1 MTVDAPVPGKRE
13 ADERIATQ
21 SNVVSA
27 ISGARGDNDKKGGGM
42 GRLMAKYVDSTLNW
56 EDIKWIKETSGLPV
70 VLKGVQTAADAKK
83 AVEYGCDGIM
93 LSNHGG
99 RSLDGAPPAILALIE
114 LHKTVPEVFGKIE
127 IYIDGGITR
136 GTDIVKAIALGAT
149 AVGVGRPYL
158 YSLTY
163 GAEGVEHLT
172 NSKC

>member
-70 VLKGVQTAADAKK
+70 VLKGVQSAADAKK
-83 AVEYGCDGIM
+83 AVEYGCDGIL

-99 RSLDGAPPAILALIE
+99 RSLD
-114 LHKTVPEVFGKIE
+114 T
-127 IYIDGGITR
+127 
-136 GTDIVKAIALGAT
+136 
-149 AVGVGRPYL
+149 
-158 YSLTY
+158 
-163 GAEGVEHLT
+163 
-172 NSKC
+172 